1 MLTDGWLGRYR
12 IIEKIGSGGM
22 GEVYLAEDEKLSRQ
36 IALKTL
42 PLDVASDAE
51 RMRRFTHEAKTAS
64 ALNHP
69 NIITIFEISD
79 EGQAPYI
86 AMEYVRGD
94 TLGKA
99 IKSGNLGLETILDVA
114 SQVAGAL
121 AAAHEANIVHRDI
134 KPDNI
139 IRRPDGL
146 VKVLDFGL
154 AKLTE
159 NDGFSD
165 PDAETVAHRTN
176 PGMILGT
183 ASYMSPEQARG
194 KVIDGRSD
202 IFSFGIVL
210 YQMLAGRLP
219 FRGENYVDVIGAILH
234 KEPRPLGEVV
244 DDVPPEV
251 DALVRKCLR
260 KDREE
265 RFQTAREL
273 SADLTDLRHSLDIEI
288 RSGKRDVRKSDPAI
302 EIVTDEALAL
312 GVTTTTNERFAT
324 TSISQILVEEAKLHP
339 LRALG
344 VLLLVLIGIG
354 GSSLGI
360 SKFTAE
366 SAPVFHS
373 IKFERL
379 TNSGN
384 LESTLATISPEG
396 KLIAYAVR
404 AGDVQSLW
412 VRQATADNAIQVV
425 PPAKVEYMGLAFSP
439 DSGYLYYS
447 VRDESGTSTMY
458 KMAALGS
465 PPRRMATGADGPITA
480 SPSGAQIAY
489 VENSVNLKV
498 INANGGDPAMVS
510 AATNGNRWIS
520 ISWAPDGRSIAGSYY
535 SPGDSKHH
543 LALVDVATG
552 AHAPFPGPQW
562 LRTTGVAW
570 LGDGTGL
577 MVAARDLESQQAQ
590 IWFVSYPG
598 GEVQRITNDIN
609 AYVGV
614 SVANNGSSIVTVQES
629 RNANLWEID
638 TANGGMPHRITNAL
652 GTEDGASGV
661 AWAPDGRIVYTTR
674 SKGTPD
680 IWITSKHTSSSQQ
693 LTVDAGSNFKPAV
706 SPDGRFIAFVSTRGG
721 TPSIWRM
728 DINGEN
734 AVQLANNEA
743 TLGEPEFTPD
753 GAHIIYYGVDADE
766 MCSVWQVPV
775 MGGMPVKLTGDAD
788 ACRPEIS
795 GDGRSLVY
803 FTGFGRPDSPYRLAV
818 HPIDGS
824 EGPRIMDLP
833 DVAGKRVFT
842 FSADGSAILYLK
854 REKDADNIWSQ
865 PLDLSPPVRLTNFD
879 SDRIYAFDVSPT
891 GELLLSRGHESTD
904 AVLITGL
911 TK

>member
-1 MLTDGWLGRYR
+1 MLADGWLGRYR

-22 GEVYLAEDEKLSRQ
+22 GEVYLAEDEKLSRR

-42 PLDVASDAE
+42 PVDVASDAE
-51 RMRRFTHEAKTAS
+51 RMRRFMHEAKTAS

-94 TLGKA
+94 TLGRA
-99 IKSGNLGLETILDVA
+99 IKIGNLDLVTILDVA

-139 IRRPDGL
+139 ILRPDGL

-159 NDGFSD
+159 NDGLSD

-210 YQMLAGRLP
+210 YQMLAGRVP

-234 KEPRPLGEVV
+234 KEPQPLSEVV

-273 SADLTDLRHSLDIEI
+273 SADLVDLRRSLNLDL
-288 RSGKRDVRKSDPAI
+288 RSGQRETRKSDPAI
-302 EIVTDEALAL
+302 KIATDEALAL
-312 GVTTTTNERFAT
+312 GASTSTNDRFAT
-324 TSISQILVEEAKLHP
+324 TSISRLLAEEAKLHP
-339 LRALG
+339 LRAVAL
-344 VLLLVLIGIG
+344 LLLVVLGIG
-354 GSSLGI
+354 ATSLGI
-360 SKFTAE
+360 STLTAD
-366 SAPVFHS
+366 SAPVFDS

-384 LESTLATISPEG
+384 IESTLAAISPEG

-404 AGDVQSLW
+404 TGEEQSLW

-425 PPAKVEYMGLAFSP
+425 PPALVEYLGLSFSP

-447 VRDESGTSTMY
+447 VRDPAGHATLY

-465 PPRRMATGADGPITA
+465 SPRKLVDGANGPVTT
-480 SPSGAQIAY
+480 SPNGTQVAY
-489 VENSVNLKV
+489 VENSIDIKV
-498 INANGGDPAMVS
+498 LSSNGGQPSTIV

-520 ISWAPDGRSIAGSYY
+520 ISWSPDGRTIAGSFY

-543 LALVDVATG
+543 LVLIDAATG
-552 AHAPFPGPQW
+552 ELTPFPGPQW

-570 LGDGTGL
+570 LGDGSGVML
-577 MVAARDLESQQAQ
+577 AARDIESQHAQ
-590 IWFVSYPG
+590 IWHVSYPG
-598 GEVQRITNDIN
+598 GEAQRITNDIN
-609 AYVGV
+609 AYIGV
-614 SVANNGSSIVTVQES
+614 SVTSNGTSIVTVQES
-629 RNANLWEID
+629 RNANLWSID
-638 TANGGMPHRITNAL
+638 TANGAVPHRITNAL
-652 GTEDGASGV
+652 GTEDGASGL
-661 AWAPDGRIVYTTR
+661 AWVPDGRIVYTTR

-753 GAHIIYYGVDADE
+753 GNHVIYYGVDANE
-766 MCSVWQVPV
+766 MCSAWQVPV
-775 MGGMPVKLTGDAD
+775 MGGTPVKLTGDAD

-795 GDGRSLVY
+795 ADGRSLVY
-803 FTGFGRPDSPYRLAV
+803 ITGFGRPDSPYRLAV

-824 EGPRIMDLP
+824 EGPRVMDLP
-833 DVAGKRVFT
+833 DVAGKRIFT

-854 REKDADNIWSQ
+854 REKEADNIWSQ

-904 AVLITGL
+904 AVLITGV